1 MKAKVLSVAFFGAIG
16 GLLMATSPAKA
27 DCYPYS
33 AYGDYE
39 DYKVVTSKQ
48 QALRLSL
55 KENHDGSS
63 SCKIKINA
71 RFMEKEGW
79 QLL

>member
-16 GLLMATSPAKA
+16 GLLMTTSPVKA

-39 DYKVVTSKQ
+39 DYKAVTSKQ
-48 QALRLSL
+48 KALRMSL

-71 RFMEKEGW
+71 RFMEEEGW
-79 QLL
+79 KPL